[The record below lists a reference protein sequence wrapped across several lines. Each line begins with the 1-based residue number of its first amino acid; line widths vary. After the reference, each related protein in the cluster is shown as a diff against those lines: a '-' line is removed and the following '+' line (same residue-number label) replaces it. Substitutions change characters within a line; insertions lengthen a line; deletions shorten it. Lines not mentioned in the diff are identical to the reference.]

1 MQICS
6 CHDSRSRRG
15 HYTDRYHGPVHRLV
29 SMYEN
34 AGASRRVQ
42 KFGYI
47 YRHGNF
53 SERISSD
60 LLNGARFLLASA
72 RHARKMQIYVAPAI
86 AWLCNRGDLIA
97 ISDFR

>member
-29 SMYEN
+29 SMHEN

-72 RHARKMQIYVAPAI
+72 RAASTHEKCKYTSLLPLLGCAIVAI
-86 AWLCNRGDLIA
+86 WLP
-97 ISDFR
+97 